1 MERLE
6 KIPVQELKPHFL
18 DFEKDA
24 EVVSLRPLV
33 TLYKTHNSVND
44 IFSLTL
50 SYGVGQLELRDLD
63 KLSAYLPFVATESM
77 SFEVFRGKLQELG
90 STLTF
95 DSTDSEFLVVVNGF
109 DGHFTQTMALV
120 GDFLRHAKPDDKKL
134 RQIVDEAKVTE
145 KSLFN
150 SSENVALSLIHI
162 SEPTRP

>member
-1 MERLE
+1 M
-6 KIPVQELKPHFL
+6 
-18 DFEKDA
+18 
-24 EVVSLRPLV
+24 
-33 TLYKTHNSVND
+33 
-44 IFSLTL
+44 
-50 SYGVGQLELRDLD
+50 
-63 KLSAYLPFVATESM
+63 
-77 SFEVFRGKLQELG
+77 QELG

-150 SSENVALSLIHI
+150 SSENVADMLLEKVKFGEQSRYLTKLSFAEIKKLKGKDVAGHLQ
-162 SEPTRP
+162 

>member
-1 MERLE
+1 MWNVWKRYPY
-6 KIPVQELKPHFL
+6 KNWKPHFL

-95 DSTDSEFLVVVNGF
+95 DSTV
-109 DGHFTQTMALV
+109 
-120 GDFLRHAKPDDKKL
+120 
-134 RQIVDEAKVTE
+134 
-145 KSLFN
+145 
-150 SSENVALSLIHI
+150 LSFWWW
-162 SEPTRP
+162 

>member
-1 MERLE
+1 M
-6 KIPVQELKPHFL
+6 
-18 DFEKDA
+18 
-24 EVVSLRPLV
+24 RPLV

-95 DSTDSEFLVVVNGF
+95 DSTDSEFWWW
-109 DGHFTQTMALV
+109 
-120 GDFLRHAKPDDKKL
+120 
-134 RQIVDEAKVTE
+134 
-145 KSLFN
+145 
-150 SSENVALSLIHI
+150 
-162 SEPTRP
+162 